1 MKINHISIS
10 RESTWLQCQQ
20 QYKYKYHLEM
30 RPEEEAPHFFYG
42 KIVHKIIE
50 TYTLARGMLDIN
62 DVTNTVLSGDIK
74 LEDNSPPG
82 RLNLPFQYRTKL
94 PKHLAAFMKLT
105 KQIGTEGEV
114 EWDFNFD
121 LDPPNGKC
129 YVGFIDRILRRGENK
144 DKIFII
150 DYKTT
155 KAGMWR
161 KTRENVGKDLQLQS
175 YARVIQREWG
185 IPAENI
191 KAALYYLDDPC
202 ELISTGFTQET
213 LDSVEKRLLKAY
225 KDIESKHESNVVGN
239 TGEHCFGCDYQDI
252 CPFFNSYKN
261 YA

>member
-10 RESTWLQCQQ
+10 RESTWLECEQR
-20 QYKYKYHLEM
+20 YKYKYHLDM

-50 TYTLARGMLDIN
+50 SYTLGRGLIDIN
-62 DVTNTVLSGDIK
+62 DITNSVLSGDIK
-74 LEDNSPPG
+74 LEDNSPAG

-105 KQIGTEGEV
+105 NQIGVEGEV

-121 LDPPNGKC
+121 LDPPNKRC

-161 KTRENVGKDLQLQS
+161 KTRQNVSKDLQLQS

-213 LDSVEKRLLKAY
+213 LDAVEKRLLQAY
-225 KDIESKHESNVVGN
+225 KDIENKHEDKARGS
-239 TGEHCFGCDYQDI
+239 TGEHCFRCDYQEI
-252 CPFFNSYKN
+252 CPFFNAYKSF
-261 YA
+261 

>member
-10 RESTWLQCQQ
+10 RESTWLECEQK
-20 QYKYKYHLEM
+20 YKYKYHLDM
-30 RPEEEAPHFFYG
+30 LPEEEAPHFFYG

-50 TYTLARGMLDIN
+50 NYTLGRGLIDIN
-62 DVTNTVLSGDIK
+62 DVTNSVLSGNIK
-74 LEDNSPPG
+74 LEEHSLPG

-94 PKHLAAFMKLT
+94 PKHLAAFMRLIN
-105 KQIGTEGEV
+105 QIGTEGEV
-114 EWDFNFD
+114 EWDFKFD
-121 LDPPNGKC
+121 LDSPNQKC
-129 YVGFIDRILRRGENK
+129 YVGFIDRILRRG
-144 DKIFII
+144 DKLDKVFII

-161 KTRENVGKDLQLQS
+161 KTRSNIGKDLQLQS

-191 KAALYYLDDPC
+191 KAALYYLDDPV
-202 ELISTGFTQET
+202 ELISTGFSQES

-225 KDIESKHESNVVGN
+225 KDIESKHPDNVIGS
-239 TGEHCFGCDYQDI
+239 TGEHCFRCDYQSV

-261 YA
+261 YE